1 MIAKSK
7 DAANT
12 LLLHEKEANR
22 YNCAAMFAGSS
33 C

>member
-12 LLLHEKEANR
+12 LLLREKGANR
-22 YNCAAMFAGSS
+22 YNCTDMVAGSS